1 MSETCGTCGAPLG
14 NAVDLVE
21 HTKTAHKDQ
30 KPTAS
35 LEMNPEAH
43 RAGLVC
49 ALCGHR
55 FPNARALAEHNL
67 HPHSRPAIEPR
78 VPGAA
83 VV

>member
-14 NAVDLVE
+14 NAAELVE
-21 HTKTAHKDQ
+21 HAKTAHKGEN
-30 KPTAS
+30 PSAS

-49 ALCGHR
+49 ALCGGR
-55 FPNARALAEHNL
+55 FPNAHALAEHNL
-67 HPHSRPAIEPR
+67 HPHSRSAAEPR
-78 VPGAA
+78 VPEPA